1 MKKTLLPL
9 LAASAFTLC
18 ACGPQKSITKD
29 QFLAECA
36 KFTTVQIPETLKIE
50 ATEIAEGVTVTAS
63 AVIRF
68 GHLDIKEADPFTLVS
83 GDEEVAEEYA
93 DMYVMLNMHF
103 VGLMLQ
109 EEEGEDMPSGI
120 EFFANP
126 YALKISETGD
136 GSTVVMA
143 YEWDNKGGLTK
154 LSEEFVEEGA
164 VAASLTITYTP
175 SGSYTTYADLYM
187 GD

>member
-36 KFTTVQIPETLKIE
+36 KITTVQIPETLKIE

-63 AVIRF
+63 AVIKF
-68 GHLDIKEADPFTLVS
+68 GDLNNTKDADPVTLVS
-83 GDEEVAEEYA
+83 GSEDVADEYA
-93 DMYVMLNMHF
+93 FMYVMLNMHCI
-103 VGLMLQ
+103 GLMLQ
-109 EEEGEDMPSGI
+109 EEDGEDI

-136 GSTVVMA
+136 DSTVVIA

-175 SGSYTTYADLYM
+175 SGAYTSFSDPYM